1 MPANRDGSAGIV
13 SRSLRTA
20 LALAVFGMI
29 IAATFQASPQ
39 QSPLPDGDPARG
51 ARLYKRVCAACHS
64 LDANRVGPMHRG
76 VVGRPVASVQGFR
89 YSAALSAQTFIWDEA
104 ALDKWLDKST
114 GHGAGHGHGHPGPPG
129 GGPGRYHRLFAAGG
143 RPTGAVTCARR
154 INC

>member
-1 MPANRDGSAGIV
+1 
-13 SRSLRTA
+13 

-29 IAATFQASPQ
+29 TAITFQASPQ

-89 YSAALSAQTFIWDEA
+89 YSAALSAQTFTWEAA
-104 ALDKWLDKST
+104 ALDRWLT
-114 GHGAGHGHGHPGPPG
+114 NPPAMVPGTAMGIRVPKPQDRADIIAYLRQEG
-129 GGPGRYHRLFAAGG
+129 GQPA
-143 RPTGAVTCARR
+143 P
-154 INC
+154 